1 MEVAEGYQLPLG
13 TVKARMRLG
22 LLHLKRA
29 LEQMGVSSE
38 E

>member
-1 MEVAEGYQLPLG
+1 MEIAEGCQLPFG

-29 LEQMGVSSE
+29 LEQMGVSE
-38 E
+38 D

>member
-1 MEVAEGYQLPLG
+1 MEVAEGCQLPLG

-29 LEQMGVSSE
+29 LEQMGVSE
-38 E
+38 D